1 MPNSNIRQRFIDF
14 AELETWFAR
23 VRRPSGP
30 VMEAERQFEDLVWS
44 GDKEAPRLVAYDDL
58 ASAAYRGLH
67 WIEVNPCPDETIGLH
82 FMGQMA
88 AYGDLAHTVRSAI
101 TTHGDGDVM
110 VGRLTA
116 LRDEIDLH
124 AEMIDQMEP

>member
-1 MPNSNIRQRFIDF
+1 
-14 AELETWFAR
+14 
-23 VRRPSGP
+23 
-30 VMEAERQFEDLVWS
+30 
-44 GDKEAPRLVAYDDL
+44 
-58 ASAAYRGLH
+58 
-67 WIEVNPCPDETIGLH
+67 
-82 FMGQMA
+82 MGQMA

-101 TTHGDGDVM
+101 TTHGDGTVM